1 MAKFNEVLR
10 PRPGLLVIRQTRFE
24 PTLKTLSGLG
34 ILGIFSWFEY
44 MTNITSHLF
53 VEGLHWAAR
62 FVPLAFLLLILFFG
76 LALIFSGILQ
86 LIQPVEHHFDNRNK
100 SYLRNNKMIARFD
113 EIEDF
118 FIRRRT
124 SSSGEG
130 GGHRTWYQ
138 LYLVLR
144 SRKPIKLMATN
155 SADRA
160 FELKEEMISAIGLKP
175 GHDGEE
181 STEKS
186 YLSWT
191 TPEWLKW
198 IVLLSISLFM
208 VSWLNGFFDLGLLP
222 ENWNFWFFGI
232 IFAGWVLMF
241 SADLFGK
248 ITRTTSKSDVYEIR
262 NESQLSNKI
271 KVISIIIS
279 VLTLAI
285 GLYLYFSSENKK
297 KEKPVNTNYIIGEI
311 SLLHELFSFS
321 SEKWIEEENEY
332 ISAGISGGKY
342 VVKLKETFGSGTFRA
357 SNPVTYCTECD
368 LKMDTS
374 KIRGE
379 GLTGYGLY
387 FGGQQVG
394 MSFLIN
400 ERGQY
405 ALREFRGDSV
415 FYNKSGDFEFSP
427 HINQGNGNNLL
438 KLEYKGDHVVLFAN
452 NEQLETISINPSFRI
467 SRVGLVV
474 DTISKSSTKKV
485 FEVQFDNLRYFRPKK

>member
-53 VEGLHWAAR
+53 VEGLNWAAR
-62 FVPLAFLLLILFFG
+62 FVPGVFLLIGVFFG

-86 LIQPVEHHFDNRNK
+86 LIQPVEHQFDNRKK
-100 SYLRNNKMIARFD
+100 SYLRNSKMIARFD

-118 FIRRRT
+118 YIRRRT
-124 SSSGEG
+124 SSSNG
-130 GGHRTWYQ
+130 GQSTWYQ
-138 LYLVLR
+138 LFLVFR
-144 SRKPIKLMATN
+144 SRKPIKLMKT
-155 SADRA
+155 SSRQRA
-160 FELKEEMISAIGLKP
+160 LELEEEMTSAIGLKP

-191 TPEWLKW
+191 YPPWLKW
-198 IVLLSISLFM
+198 LIWPIIILFM
-208 VSWLNGFFDLGLLP
+208 VFWTDGFFNLDLVPLT
-222 ENWNFWFFGI
+222 WYHWIFGI
-232 IFAGWVLMF
+232 VFTGIFIIIVG
-241 SADLFGK
+241 SNFGK
-248 ITRTTSKSDVYEIR
+248 ITRTESKNDVYEIR
-262 NESQLSNKI
+262 NESQLSKKI

-279 VLTLAI
+279 ILTVVIA
-285 GLYLYFSSENKK
+285 LYLYFSSANTK
-297 KEKPVNTNYIIGEI
+297 KEKPVNTNYVIGEI
-311 SLLHELFSFS
+311 SLLYEYFSFS

-368 LKMDTS
+368 LEMDTS
-374 KIRGE
+374 KITGD
-379 GLTGYGLY
+379 GLAGYGLY

-400 ERGQY
+400 EKGQY

-415 FYNKSGDFEFSP
+415 FYNKSGAFVFSP

-452 NEQLETISINPSFRI
+452 GEQLETISVNPSFRI
-467 SRVGLVV
+467 SRAGLVV
-474 DTISKSSTKKV
+474 DTTGKSRSKKV
-485 FEVQFDNLRYFRPKK
+485 FEVHFDNLRYFRPKK